1 MEKCMRNPIFPVAL
15 WSVLLGIAAV
25 QTQEIKV
32 GDSQVHGERLQPY
45 TNQWHMKVVRPD
57 GNVLEDAGTW
67 TDQLE
72 AVSMDGKTC
81 WKRTQSAAFK
91 RKTGQVAAT
100 TKTVNVFEAK
110 TMAPVSREFERH
122 IAGGDDSKLKITFQR
137 NSMTVE
143 STEKGKSEVHEFAT
157 SNAYDFYG
165 GVYALLWVALP
176 LKLDFS
182 ATFPSYTEDEH
193 PELVQQVTYKV
204 TGRESLETKNAKKAD
219 TWLIE
224 SDTSIGYLKYWI
236 SEKPPYIL
244 RMDFRDKTGAMWTL
258 TTT

>member
-1 MEKCMRNPIFPVAL
+1 MRNRIFAVAL
-15 WSVLLGIAAV
+15 WFALPGITAA

-45 TNQWHMKVVRPD
+45 TNQWQMKVVKPD
-57 GNVLEDAGTW
+57 GTILEDAGTW

-72 AVSMDGKTC
+72 AVSIDGKQC
-81 WKRTQSAAFK
+81 WKRTQSATFK
-91 RKTGQVAAT
+91 RKTGEVAAT
-100 TKTVNVFEAK
+100 TKTVNVFDVK

-122 IAGGDDSKLKITFQR
+122 IAGGDDSKSKITFHH
-137 NSMTVE
+137 NSMMVE
-143 STEKGKSEVHEFAT
+143 NTEKGKSEVHEVGT
-157 SNAYDFYG
+157 SSAYDFYG
-165 GVYALLWVALP
+165 GVYALLWVAIP
-176 LKLDFS
+176 LKPNFS
-182 ATFPSYTEDEH
+182 ASFPSYTEDEH
-193 PELVQQVTYKV
+193 PELVQQVTYKI
-204 TGRESLETKNAKKAD
+204 TGQDNLETKNARKVD

-244 RMDFRDKTGAMWTL
+244 RMDFKDKTGAMWTL

>member
-1 MEKCMRNPIFPVAL
+1 MRNRIFAVAL
-15 WSVLLGIAAV
+15 WFALPFFVAA

-32 GDSQVHGERLQPY
+32 GDSEVHGERLRPY
-45 TNQWHMKVVRPD
+45 TNQWQMKVVRPE
-57 GNVLEDAGTW
+57 GSVLEDAGTW

-72 AVSMDGKTC
+72 AVSIDGKQC
-81 WKRTQSAAFK
+81 WKRTQSATFK
-91 RKTGQVAAT
+91 RKTGEVAAT

-110 TMAPVSREFERH
+110 TMAPVSREFDRH
-122 IAGGDDSKLKITFQR
+122 IAGGDDSKLKITFNGTSMKVE
-137 NSMTVE
+137 NS
-143 STEKGKSEVHEFAT
+143 EKGKTEVHEIAT

-176 LKLDFS
+176 LKPDFS

-236 SEKPPYIL
+236 TEKPPYIL
-244 RMDFRDKTGAMWTL
+244 RMDFKDKTGAMWTL